1 MKPVG
6 IILDAEKISDIA
18 LLARSAE
25 EAGFDSVW
33 ATELYRT
40 SFQQLAAAAH
50 ATSRIRLGT
59 AVALAF
65 VRSPLVTSLT
75 ALDLDEISNGRLIL
89 GLGTGARRTNELWHG
104 IAHGRPVTRIRECIE
119 AVRLITGGA
128 HIGEPVEYKGEYY
141 NISMKGYRRPFKP
154 VRDKIPIYLAG
165 VGSRMCRAAGETADG
180 YLGHVVCS
188 LRYLKEIV
196 VPSLRDGLAMSGRD
210 TGRFETA
217 SIITCAVS
225 GDRKR
230 AMHAARATIA
240 FYATVRT
247 YEAPFRLHGF
257 EKETGMIRDAF
268 FKGDV
273 ESMIKCVT
281 DDMVDAFAVVGNAEE
296 CRRKIEGYRE
306 LIDLPVLSA
315 PHYYMD
321 FDEVGE
327 YQRAIFDAFGGQR
340 P

>member
-6 IILDAEKISDIA
+6 IILDGETISDIA

-40 SFQQLAAAAH
+40 AFMQLAAAAA
-50 ATSRIRLGT
+50 ATSGIRLGT

-89 GLGTGARRTNELWHG
+89 GLGTGAKRTNEMWHG
-104 IAHGRPVTRIRECIE
+104 VPHGKPVTRIREYIE
-119 AVRLITGGA
+119 AVRLISGGVHTGKA
-128 HIGEPVEYKGEYY
+128 VEFNGEYY
-141 NISMKGYRRPFKP
+141 KINTRGYSRPFKP
-154 VRDKIPIYLAG
+154 VRDRIPIYLAG
-165 VGSRMCRAAGETADG
+165 VGGGMCRAAGEAADG

-188 LRYLKEIV
+188 LVYLREV
-196 VPSLRDGLAMSGRD
+196 VAGNLKAGLRKSGR
-210 TGRFETA
+210 GPGEFKTA
-217 SIITCAVS
+217 SIITCAIS
-225 GDRKR
+225 SDRKR

-247 YEAPFRLHGF
+247 YDPPFRLHGF
-257 EKETGMIRDAF
+257 EDETAKIREAFFNGDTASMIRY
-268 FKGDV
+268 
-273 ESMIKCVT
+273 VT
-281 DDMVDAFAVVGNAEE
+281 DDMVDAFAVVGDAGE
-296 CRRKIEGYRE
+296 CRRKIGEYRE

-315 PHYYMD
+315 PHYYID
-321 FDEVGE
+321 YEEVSE
-327 YQRAIFDAFGGQR
+327 YQRSILEVFGG
-340 P
+340 

>member
-25 EAGFDSVW
+25 EAGFDSAW

-40 SFQQLAAAAH
+40 SFQQLAAAAP
-50 ATSRIRLGT
+50 ATSGIKLGT

-89 GLGTGARRTNELWHG
+89 GLGTGAKRTNEMWHG
-104 IAHGRPVTRIRECIE
+104 IPHGKPVTRIREYIE
-119 AVRLITGGA
+119 AVRLITGSV
-128 HIGEPVEYKGEYY
+128 HTGEPVEYNGEYY
-141 NISMKGYRRPFKP
+141 KINTRGYRRPFKP
-154 VRDKIPIYLAG
+154 VRDRIPIYLAG
-165 VGSRMCRAAGETADG
+165 VGSLMCRAAGETADG

-188 LRYLKEIV
+188 LGYLREV
-196 VPSLRDGLAMSGRD
+196 VARNLKAGLTKSGRNP
-210 TGRFETA
+210 GEFKTA
-217 SIITCAVS
+217 SIITCAIS
-225 GDRKR
+225 NDRKR

-247 YEAPFRLHGF
+247 YEPPFRLHGF
-257 EKETGMIRDAF
+257 ENETRMIRDAF
-268 FKGDV
+268 FNGDTA
-273 ESMIKCVT
+273 SMIKHVT
-281 DDMVDAFAVVGNAEE
+281 DDMVGTFAVVGDAGE
-296 CRRKIEGYRE
+296 CRKKIDEYRG

-315 PHYYMD
+315 PHYYID
-321 FDEVGE
+321 FEEVSE
-327 YQRAIFDAFGGQR
+327 YQRSILEVFGG
-340 P
+340 